1 LPGSPTTSAQTT
13 KVLQLGAEAPTLVG
27 DLVMAGWEGLPAAE
41 DDPAWTLARRRVA
54 RRRTWLVAAAAVT
67 GFAVPP
73 PAPT

>member
-1 LPGSPTTSAQTT
+1 M
-13 KVLQLGAEAPTLVG
+13 G

-54 RRRTWLVAAAAVT
+54 RRRTWLVAAAVVT

>member
-1 LPGSPTTSAQTT
+1 M
-13 KVLQLGAEAPTLVG
+13 G
-27 DLVMAGWEGLPAAE
+27 DLVLAGWEGLPAAE

-54 RRRTWLVAAAAVT
+54 RRTWLVAAAAVT